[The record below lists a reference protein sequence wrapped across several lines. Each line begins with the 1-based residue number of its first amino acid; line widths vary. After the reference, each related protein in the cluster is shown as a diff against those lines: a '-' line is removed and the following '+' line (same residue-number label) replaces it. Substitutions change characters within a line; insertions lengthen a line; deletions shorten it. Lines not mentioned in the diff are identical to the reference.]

1 MANHPYQTL
10 HYAVVDSVA
19 EIELDRPP
27 VNVIDES
34 MTLEY
39 FDALARADQDSSVK
53 VITLSGRGK
62 GLSAG
67 VDIRILEDFGQAEM
81 ERFVRTFY
89 IEMLER
95 VRGLSKPIIAA
106 VHGFAREGACTMA
119 IACDM
124 IIASDDAT
132 FGYPGVPH
140 LAAPPGMHVW
150 HLQRLLGRPKAAEI
164 IFTGEPISALEAE
177 RGGLVTRVVPRDSLQ
192 SETRALARK
201 LADMSP
207 LALRRTREL
216 LYAMEDMRFE
226 DVPEAAVRAIS
237 EAFASNDSKEAR
249 RAFNEKRK
257 PIWTGT

>member
-1 MANHPYQTL
+1 MPAYDFLLYGVRDHI
-10 HYAVVDSVA
+10 A
-19 EIELDRPP
+19 EITLNRPP
-27 VNVIDES
+27 VNLIDEA

-39 FDALARADQDSSVK
+39 FDALEQADRDGNVR
-53 VITLSGRGK
+53 VITVSGAGK

-67 VDIRILEDFGQAEM
+67 VDIRFLEGFGSEEM
-81 ERFVRTFY
+81 ERFVRMFY
-89 IEMLER
+89 VEMLQR

-106 VHGFAREGACTMA
+106 VHGYAREGACTIA

-124 IIASDDAT
+124 IIAADDAT

-150 HLQRLLGRPKAAEI
+150 HLQRLMGRPKAAEL
-164 IFTGEPISALEAE
+164 IFTGEAIPAHEAE
-177 RGGLVTRVVPRDSLQ
+177 RAGLVTKVVPREKLTE
-192 SETRALARK
+192 ETRSLAGK
-201 LADMSP
+201 LAAMSP

-216 LYAMEDMRFE
+216 LYAMENMDFR

-249 RAFNEKRK
+249 KAFTEKRK
-257 PIWTGT
+257 PVWTGT

>member
-1 MANHPYQTL
+1 TL
-10 HYAVVDSVA
+10 N
-19 EIELDRPP
+19 RPP
-27 VNVIDES
+27 VNVIDEK

-39 FDALARADQDSSVK
+39 FDALEHADRDEQVR
-53 VITLSGRGK
+53 VITLSGAGK

-67 VDIRILEDFGQAEM
+67 VDIRFLESFGTEEM
-81 ERFVRTFY
+81 ERFVRMFY
-89 IEMLER
+89 VEMLER

-124 IIASDDAT
+124 IIAADDAT

-150 HLQRLLGRPKAAEI
+150 HLQRLLGRPKAAEL
-164 IFTGEPISALEAE
+164 IFTGDAISAHEAE
-177 RGGLVTRVVPRDSLQ
+177 RAGLVTKVVARAVIQ
-192 SETRALARK
+192 EETRK
-201 LADMSP
+201 LAERVASMSP
-207 LALRRTREL
+207 LALRKTREL
-216 LYAMEDMRFE
+216 LYQMEDMAFR

-249 RAFNEKRK
+249 KAFTEKRK
-257 PIWTGT
+257 PVWTGT